1 MSSASPR
8 RGAAESRQ
16 PGKNE
21 ITAPVGLKM
30 VSGGEW
36 PQSGIHH
43 DIAESFMNILK
54 SSPSRQSIL
63 QKTWFNRTFGFLLN
77 FPGLES
83 DPAVISNRL
92 RRHLS
97 RGEFFGLA
105 LSIAFVGIFLWLMK
119 IGAGGPA
126 DLQVYLAGRA
136 SPMFYYGYWSL
147 PFFTALNHLPLPLA
161 YALWSLLN
169 LLGIWFAVR
178 VFGGRPIYVLAGYQ
192 VLNILY
198 YGQISGLLA
207 GGLAL
212 LWWGIVRCKWE
223 LAGLGL
229 LLAVTKYQVGVMLGL
244 ILIWY
249 GVRGWRDF
257 LRILV
262 VPLLAGLA
270 TLAIYPQWPAEFL
283 GRLSTFPFTHL
294 GITFWN
300 IIGPWA
306 LVFWLP
312 ALLLPLSRH
321 QRMLAL
327 VSLSA
332 FAVPYF
338 LQVDLITLFAFPIG
352 WIPLV
357 GWLGA
362 FFPIWGMAAVHAVV
376 LAPFLCYLGAIA
388 PGVKWII
395 PEAPA

>member
-1 MSSASPR
+1 MSVA
-8 RGAAESRQ
+8 
-16 PGKNE
+16 N
-21 ITAPVGLKM
+21 
-30 VSGGEW
+30 
-36 PQSGIHH
+36 
-43 DIAESFMNILK
+43 
-54 SSPSRQSIL
+54 PSLPPS
-63 QKTWFNRTFGFLLN
+63 NRTGLFHRVFDCLLN

-92 RRHLS
+92 HRRLS

-105 LSIAFVGIFLWLMK
+105 LALAFTGIFLWLMK

-126 DLQVYLAGRA
+126 DLQVYLAGRD

-147 PFFTALNHLPLPLA
+147 PLFTALNHLPLTLA
-161 YALWSLLN
+161 YVLWSLLN

-198 YGQISGLLA
+198 YGQISGLLT

-212 LWWGIVRCKWE
+212 LWWGLVRRKWG

-249 GVRGWRDF
+249 GVQHWRDF

-262 VPLLAGLA
+262 VPLLVGLT
-270 TLAIYPQWPAEFL
+270 TLAVYPQWLVEFL
-283 GRLSTFPFTHL
+283 GRLSTFPFSHL

-300 IIGPWA
+300 FIGPWA
-306 LVFWLP
+306 LIFWLP
-312 ALLLPLSRH
+312 AFLLPLSRH
-321 QRMLAL
+321 QRLLAL

-352 WIPLV
+352 WIPLI

-362 FFPIWGMAAVHAVV
+362 LFPLLGMAAVHAVV
-376 LAPFLCYLGAIA
+376 LAPFLCYLFAIA
-388 PGVKWII
+388 PGVKRTLSD
-395 PEAPA
+395 AKA

>member
-1 MSSASPR
+1 
-8 RGAAESRQ
+8 
-16 PGKNE
+16 
-21 ITAPVGLKM
+21 
-30 VSGGEW
+30 
-36 PQSGIHH
+36 
-43 DIAESFMNILK
+43 
-54 SSPSRQSIL
+54 
-63 QKTWFNRTFGFLLN
+63 
-77 FPGLES
+77 
-83 DPAVISNRL
+83 
-92 RRHLS
+92 
-97 RGEFFGLA
+97 
-105 LSIAFVGIFLWLMK
+105 
-119 IGAGGPA
+119 
-126 DLQVYLAGRA
+126 
-136 SPMFYYGYWSL
+136 
-147 PFFTALNHLPLPLA
+147 
-161 YALWSLLN
+161 
-169 LLGIWFAVR
+169 
-178 VFGGRPIYVLAGYQ
+178 
-192 VLNILY
+192 
-198 YGQISGLLA
+198 
-207 GGLAL
+207 
-212 LWWGIVRCKWE
+212 
-223 LAGLGL
+223 
-229 LLAVTKYQVGVMLGL
+229 ML
-244 ILIWY
+244 
-249 GVRGWRDF
+249 GWRDF

-270 TLAIYPQWPAEFL
+270 TLAIYPQWPVEFL